1 MALQKMRVLGKED
14 SQYNVPD
21 QKLSTPG
28 VRKGGG
34 VAGAEVPKGCREPDH
49 ALTGHCKLAG
59 SFASAMGSHWKI
71 LSSDMI

>member
-1 MALQKMRVLGKED
+1 MALQKMSVLGKED

-34 VAGAEVPKGCREPDH
+34 VAGAEVPKGCRGPDQALNRALQTRWLIRKCDGEPLED
-49 ALTGHCKLAG
+49 
-59 SFASAMGSHWKI
+59 SEQ
-71 LSSDMI
+71 